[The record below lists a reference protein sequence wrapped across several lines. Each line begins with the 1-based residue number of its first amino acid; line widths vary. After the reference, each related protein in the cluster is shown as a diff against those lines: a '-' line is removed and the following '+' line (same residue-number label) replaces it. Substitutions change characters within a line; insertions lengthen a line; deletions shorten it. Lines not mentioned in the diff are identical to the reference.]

1 MLICPPLNS
10 TSHIC
15 YNNARKYQSEGAIGV
30 LVIGGV
36 FVDVKGFARNTYM
49 PLERNV
55 GDVQVTAGGVCRNV
69 AENLTKLGRE
79 AWFVSMVD
87 DNGMG
92 AQVRDELARLGVNVE
107 NVFPAR
113 AGMGMWLAI
122 LDEHG
127 NLAGSI
133 SRQPDFSA
141 LEAYLK
147 EKGDAIVAA
156 TDGIA
161 LDFDMNADITGRVM
175 ALAKK
180 HGKPV
185 YSIVGNMGVILR
197 HPEYLH
203 DVACFICNE
212 MEAGRLFREDLTDA
226 SPEKTLK
233 ALRKGSAVT
242 GIPAMVVTMGPRGAV
257 YADNTTGEF
266 GYCPSMDVDV
276 VDPTG
281 AGDAFFSAA
290 VSALMDGAP
299 LSQAVQAGTRLACR
313 TLKVAGSCARD

>member
-1 MLICPPLNS
+1 M
-10 TSHIC
+10 
-15 YNNARKYQSEGAIGV
+15 GAV
-30 LVIGGV
+30 VMLVIGGI
-36 FVDVKGFARNTYM
+36 FVDVKGFARNQYM

-55 GDVQVTAGGVCRNV
+55 GDVQVVAGGVCRNV
-69 AENLTKLGRE
+69 AENLSMMGRE
-79 AWFVSMVD
+79 ADFVSMVD

-92 AQVRDELARLGVNVE
+92 AQVRDDLAKLGVNVE
-107 NVFPAR
+107 HVIAAPG
-113 AGMGMWLAI
+113 GMGMWLAI

-147 EKGDAIVAA
+147 KKGDAIVAA

-161 LDFDMNADITGRVM
+161 LEFDMNAEISSLVM

-180 HGKPV
+180 HKKPV
-185 YSIVGNMGVILR
+185 YSIVGNMGVILK

-212 MEAGRLFREDLTDA
+212 MEAGRLFREDLIDA
-226 SPEKTLK
+226 GPEDTLK
-233 ALRKGSAVT
+233 ILRKGSEMV

-257 YADNTTGEF
+257 YADNVTGEF
-266 GYCPSMDVDV
+266 GYCPPMDVDV
-276 VDPTG
+276 VDTTG

-290 VSALMDGAP
+290 VAALMGGAP
-299 LSQAVQAGTRLACR
+299 LSQAVQEGTHLASR
-313 TLKVAGSCARD
+313 TLKVAGSCAKD

>member
-1 MLICPPLNS
+1 M
-10 TSHIC
+10 
-15 YNNARKYQSEGAIGV
+15 
-30 LVIGGV
+30 LVIGGI
-36 FVDVKGFARNTYM
+36 FVDVKGFARNQYM

-55 GDVQVTAGGVCRNV
+55 GDVQVVAGGVCRNV
-69 AENLTKLGRE
+69 AENLSMLGRE
-79 AWFVSMVD
+79 ADFVSMVD

-92 AQVRDELARLGVNVE
+92 AQVRDDLAKLGVNVE
-107 NVFPAR
+107 HVIAAPG
-113 AGMGMWLAI
+113 GMGMWLAI

-147 EKGDAIVAA
+147 KKGDAIVAA

-161 LDFDMNADITGRVM
+161 LEFDMNAEISSLVM

-180 HGKPV
+180 HKKPV
-185 YSIVGNMGVILR
+185 YSIVGNMGVILK

-212 MEAGRLFREDLTDA
+212 MEAGRLFREDLADA
-226 SPEKTLK
+226 GPEDTLK
-233 ALRKGSAVT
+233 VLRKGSEMV

-257 YADNTTGEF
+257 YADNVTGEF
-266 GYCPSMDVDV
+266 GYCPPMDVDV
-276 VDPTG
+276 VDTTG

-290 VSALMDGAP
+290 VAALMGGAP
-299 LSQAVQAGTRLACR
+299 LSQAVQEGTHLASR
-313 TLKVAGSCARD
+313 TLKVAGSCAKE

>member
-1 MLICPPLNS
+1 M
-10 TSHIC
+10 
-15 YNNARKYQSEGAIGV
+15 
-30 LVIGGV
+30 LVIGAV
-36 FVDVKGFARNTYM
+36 FVDVKGFAREKYM

-55 GDVQVTAGGVCRNV
+55 GDVQVVAGGVCRNV
-69 AENLTKLGRE
+69 AENLSRLGRP
-79 AWFVSMVD
+79 AQFVSMVD
-87 DNGMG
+87 DDAFGR
-92 AQVRDELARLGVNVE
+92 QVRDGLAALGVGVE
-107 NVFPAR
+107 HVISAPR
-113 AGMGMWLAI
+113 GMGMWLAI
-122 LDEHG
+122 LDERG
-127 NLAGSI
+127 DLAGSI
-133 SRQPDFSA
+133 SRQPDFDA
-141 LEAYLK
+141 LEAYLR
-147 EKGDAIVAA
+147 ERGDEIMAA
-156 TDGIA
+156 TDGVA
-161 LDFDMNADITGRVM
+161 LEFDMNADISSLVM

-185 YSIVGNMGVILR
+185 YTIVGNMGVILQ

-276 VDPTG
+276 VDTTG